1 MDNPSYLPE
10 PRNECNVITIFPM
23 TIECVV
29 QNPSSPNATDGE
41 LSVSI
46 TGGTPPYTVVWSN
59 GNVSPAIG
67 NLGIGTYTAIVT
79 DYSWPGSQPDFTATT
94 TCVLT
99 VPAPST
105 TTTSTTIAPVTT
117 YDFCL
122 TILGDLLIH
131 FNPNG
136 TDIGGFQKWISDD
149 SVYQIVWNTSLNRW
163 KVIGGSLGY
172 DVLSSSS
179 YPPLSGWYLVGS
191 QGTVVANEGD
201 CIPLT
206 SLPTFLSSI
215 NQPSC
220 QCDGTITITPS
231 NGTPPYQF
239 SIDNGVTFGNSGLFN
254 GLCPGTY
261 NLQIKDSL
269 NNLSANQTIIL
280 DNFIAPTTYTIS
292 LLTTSNVTTN
302 TTTTLTTQYTTTVN
316 VTPALPVGTTITF
329 DLYHVNT
336 AQISPNLNSGS
347 VINNSILTK
356 NSTVISPTSQPVNTY
371 VIPNGNTIDGCQMEN
386 VYVTEKTDNWV
397 SVSVTNGDVM
407 VINTTTTVNTP
418 LSRDKCVSDTGT
430 DVFSMTNAVIGGCD
444 CCNLV
449 SPIK

>member
-1 MDNPSYLPE
+1 MAILPE

-23 TIECVV
+23 TVGCVV

-46 TGGTPPYTVVWSN
+46 TGGTPPYTIVWSN

-67 NLGIGTYTAIVT
+67 NLSAGTYTAIVT
-79 DYSWPGSQPDFTATT
+79 DYSWPDSGPDYTATT

-99 VPAPST
+99 APIPTT
-105 TTTSTTIAPVTT
+105 TTTSTTTVPVIT

-136 TDIGGFQKWISDD
+136 TDSGGIQKWISDD
-149 SVYQIVWNTSLNRW
+149 SVYQVVWNNSLNRW
-163 KVIGGSLGY
+163 EVIGGTLYYS
-172 DVLSSSS
+172 VLSSSQ

-201 CIPLT
+201 CVSLE

-220 QCDGTITITPS
+220 ECDGTITINPS

-269 NNLSANQTIIL
+269 NNLSSNSTVVL
-280 DNFIAPTTYTIS
+280 NNFTTPTTYTIS
-292 LLTTSNVTTN
+292 LLTTNNITTN
-302 TTTTLTTQYTTTVN
+302 TISTLTTQYTTTVN

-329 DLYHVNT
+329 DLYHANSSGV
-336 AQISPNLNSGS
+336 SPNPNVGS
-347 VINNSILTK
+347 VVTNSVLTK
-356 NSTVISPTSQPVNTY
+356 NSTVIPPTSQPVTTT
-371 VIPNGNTIDGCQMEN
+371 IAMNGNVIDGCQMAD
-386 VYVTEKTDNWV
+386 VYITQRIDNWV
-397 SVSVTNGDVM
+397 SVSVTNGDTM
-407 VINTTTTVNTP
+407 VINTTTTVNKTLP
-418 LSRDKCVSDTGT
+418 IDRCTSVTSS
-430 DVFSMTNAVIGGCD
+430 DVFAMLNGVISGCD
-444 CCNLV
+444 CCELV
-449 SPIK
+449 SPSKI